1 MRRLPRGPVG
11 VPIKQVVS
19 IKSNDEADNFYLLKM
34 EVVDESVKDR
44 LAFKAIY
51 HLFTAKELMEATT
64 RYYRH
69 MDDVIER
76 DIKTMIGY
84 TYPITYSNQ
93 NGCMTTRWFV
103 RFDSSRVDGME
114 PCVQCGMFSARE
126 MRRSKAR
133 CDYIVCTGDSWFTR
147 ILKGIRA
154 WRRRPEET

>member
-1 MRRLPRGPVG
+1 MRRLPRVPVG

-103 RFDSSRVDGME
+103 RVVCSQHVR
-114 PCVQCGMFSARE
+114 CVG
-126 MRRSKAR
+126 
-133 CDYIVCTGDSWFTR
+133 
-147 ILKGIRA
+147 LKHAVIISFALVIRGSHVS
-154 WRRRPEET
+154 